1 MEMKG
6 NRKNRYQRLVF
17 SCLLGISCFICGCQM
32 QEAKA
37 EKIQD
42 VEFVLVEEDA
52 LPEEL
57 LAKIE
62 ENKATDMKL
71 VWKSGESTYIVRGY
85 GEQETGG
92 YSIQILELYQTKNS
106 VILKTNLLG
115 PAKGSVK
122 NTSPSFPYVVLKT
135 KTLPE
140 TLIFD

>member
-1 MEMKG
+1 
-6 NRKNRYQRLVF
+6 
-17 SCLLGISCFICGCQM
+17 M
-32 QEAKA
+32 QQAKE
-37 EKIQD
+37 EKIRD

-57 LAKIE
+57 MAKIE
-62 ENKATDMKL
+62 EKKATDMKL

-92 YSIQILELYQTKNS
+92 YSIQILELYQTKNA

-115 PAKGSVK
+115 PAKESVK
-122 NTSPSFPYVVLKT
+122 NVSPSFPYVVLKT
-135 KTLPE
+135 KILPE